1 MNYTF
6 HKQAVIPW
14 IDQHAGEF
22 IRMADQIW
30 AKPEINWEEEF
41 ASKLLAD
48 YLEGEGFSVN
58 RGVSEMPTAFV
69 AEFGTGEP
77 VIAFVGEYDA
87 LPGLS
92 NVAEPY
98 QKPAA
103 EGAPGHGCGHHM
115 LGVASAAA
123 AAAVKHWM
131 EDNGIP
137 GTVRYYGTPAEEGGG
152 GKVFM
157 ARDGLFNDI
166 DAALTYHPAFVNSAS
181 KGSCVAVTSAKFR
194 FHGKSSHAGGAPH
207 LGRSAL
213 DAVELMNVGANYMR
227 EHVLDGTRIQYII
240 TDGGQ
245 APNIVPETAEVYY
258 ILRAERADYVME
270 LAEWLRNIAR
280 GAALMTKTSFTEQ
293 FESGYASML
302 PNYQIA
308 DVMGAALNEVGP
320 IPFSDE
326 DMDFSQKVNDALGA
340 DNRAYIEQAIEAS
353 GFAKPAADLL
363 RQHADQPLLAA
374 NFPALDEG
382 IIYKGATDVGDLSQ
396 CAPTGELNTACFP
409 TCTPGHSW
417 VNTAAG
423 GMSIGHKGM
432 LHAARA
438 LALSAA
444 AIYSDPDLV
453 SAIRTEFNQA
463 MMGKT
468 YQALIPEGVKPGKLK
483 I

>member
-6 HKQAVIPW
+6 HKQAVLPW
-14 IDQHAGEF
+14 IDQHADQF
-22 IRMADQIW
+22 TRMADQIW
-30 AKPEINWEEEF
+30 ARPEIYWEEEF
-41 ASKLLAD
+41 ASNLLAD
-48 YLEGEGFSVN
+48 YMEGEGFSVE
-58 RGVSEMPTAFV
+58 RGVSDMPTAFV
-69 AEFGTGEP
+69 AEYGSGNP

-92 NVAEPY
+92 NLAEPY
-98 QKPAA
+98 QKPAV
-103 EGAPGHGCGHHM
+103 EGGPGHGCGHHM

-131 EDNGIP
+131 EANNIS

-157 ARDGLFNDI
+157 ARDGLFNDV
-166 DAALTYHPAFVNSAS
+166 DAALTYHPGYINTAS

-258 ILRAERADYVME
+258 ILRAERADYLVE

-280 GAALMTKTSFTEQ
+280 GAALMTKTTFTEQ

-302 PNYQIA
+302 PNYRIA
-308 DVMGAALNEVGP
+308 DLMVAALDALGP
-320 IPFSDE
+320 TPFSEE
-326 DMDFSQKVNDALGA
+326 DLQFAQQVNDAFGA
-340 DNRAYIEQAIEAS
+340 DNGAYIEQKIEAD
-353 GFAKPAADLL
+353 GLAKPQADLL
-363 RQHADQPLLAA
+363 REHASQPLLAA

-423 GMSIGHKGM
+423 GMGIGHKGM

-444 AIYSDPDLV
+444 ALYSDPTLV
-453 SAIRTEFNQA
+453 SAIRAEFDEA
-463 MMGKT
+463 MAGKT
-468 YQALIPEGVKPGKLK
+468 YKALIPDGVKPGK
-483 I
+483 

>member
-6 HKQAVIPW
+6 HKDAILPW
-14 IDQHAGEF
+14 LDQNTDQF
-22 IRMADQIW
+22 IRISDQIW
-30 AKPEINWEEEF
+30 ANPEIFWEEKF
-41 ASKLLAD
+41 ASALLAD
-48 YLEGEGFSVN
+48 YCESQGFSVS
-58 RGVSEMPTAFV
+58 RGVSAMDTAFL
-69 AEFGTGEP
+69 AEFGSGHP
-77 VIAFVGEYDA
+77 IIVFVGEYDA

-92 NVAEPY
+92 NIAAPY
-98 QKPAA
+98 QKPAV
-103 EGAPGHGCGHHM
+103 EGGPGHGCGHHM

-123 AAAVKHWM
+123 ATAVKRWM
-131 EDNGIP
+131 EENNIP

-166 DAALTYHPAFVNSAS
+166 DAALTYHPGYINTAS

-194 FHGKSSHAGGAPH
+194 FHGQSAHAGGAPH

-258 ILRAERADYVME
+258 ILRAEKADYLVE
-270 LAEWLRNIAR
+270 LADWLRNIAR
-280 GAALMTKTSFTEQ
+280 GAALMTKTTFTEQ
-293 FESGYASML
+293 FESGYAGML
-302 PNYQIA
+302 PNYHIA
-308 DVMGAALNEVGP
+308 DLMVAALDALGP
-320 IPFSDE
+320 TPFSEE
-326 DMDFSQKVNDALGA
+326 DLLFAQKANDTFGA
-340 DNRAYIEQAIEAS
+340 DNRAYIEQKIEAD
-353 GFAKPAADLL
+353 GLEKPQADLL
-363 RQHADQPLLAA
+363 RKHADQPLLAG

-438 LALSAA
+438 LALCAT
-444 AIYSDPDLV
+444 AIFSDPALV
-453 SAIRTEFNQA
+453 GSIRAEFDEA
-463 MMGKT
+463 MKGKA
-468 YQALIPEGVKPGKLK
+468 YQPLIPDGVKPGK
-483 I
+483 

>member
-1 MNYTF
+1 MAFTF
-6 HKQAVIPW
+6 HQAGILPW
-14 IDQHAGEF
+14 IDQHADQF
-22 IRMADQIW
+22 TDLSDQIW
-30 AKPEINWEEEF
+30 ANPEINFEEEF

-48 YLEGEGFSVN
+48 YLEMQGFN
-58 RGVSEMPTAFV
+58 IERGVSEMPTAFV
-69 AEFGTGEP
+69 AEFGSGKP

-92 NVAEPY
+92 NVAEPIK
-98 QKPAA
+98 KPVAD
-103 EGAPGHGCGHHM
+103 GAPGHGCGHHM

-123 AAAVKHWM
+123 AAAVRQWM
-131 EDNGIP
+131 EKENIS

-181 KGSCVAVTSAKFR
+181 KGSCVAVTSSRFR
-194 FHGKSSHAGGAPH
+194 FHGKSAHAGGAPH

-258 ILRAERADYVME
+258 ILRAEKADYVLD
-270 LAEWLRNIAR
+270 LAEWLRDIAR
-280 GAALMTKTSFTEQ
+280 GAALMTKTTFTEQ
-293 FESGYASML
+293 VESGYASML
-302 PNYQIA
+302 PNFHIA
-308 DVMGAALNEVGP
+308 DVMVAALDALGP
-320 IPFSDE
+320 IPFSANELQFAQQINDSFGE
-326 DMDFSQKVNDALGA
+326 DNP
-340 DNRAYIEQAIEAS
+340 AYIEQKIEAS
-353 GFAKPAADLL
+353 GFAKPQADLL
-363 RQHADQPLLAA
+363 REHAGQPLLAA

-423 GMSIGHKGM
+423 GMAIGHKGM

-438 LALSAA
+438 LALSAT
-444 AIYSDPDLV
+444 AIYSDPDLAR
-453 SAIRTEFNQA
+453 AIRKEFDASMAGRN
-463 MMGKT
+463 
-468 YQALIPEGVKPGKLK
+468 YQPLIPDGVVPGK
-483 I
+483 